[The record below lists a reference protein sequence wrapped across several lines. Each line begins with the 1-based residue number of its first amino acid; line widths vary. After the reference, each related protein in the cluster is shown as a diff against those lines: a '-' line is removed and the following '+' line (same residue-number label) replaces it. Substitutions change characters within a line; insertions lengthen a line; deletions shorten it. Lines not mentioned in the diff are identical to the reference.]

1 MHCGLFDHRA
11 DDLILRRAAA
21 FISQKDEE
29 YTWKISPLRHS
40 FFRLYDRKIAEGSIT
55 FSQIG
60 MSKNDFTKLC
70 TEPDFIPDLAT
81 IERVCLA
88 MQLTEEEEMLLRRAA
103 SE

>member
-1 MHCGLFDHRA
+1 MENLTFK
-11 DDLILRRAAA
+11 A
-21 FISQKDEE
+21 F
-29 YTWKISPLRHS
+29 

-70 TEPDFIPDLAT
+70 TEPEFIPDLAS

-88 MQLTEEEEMLLRRAA
+88 MQLPAEEQMLLHRAA

>member
-1 MHCGLFDHRA
+1 MENLTFKT
-11 DDLILRRAAA
+11 
-21 FISQKDEE
+21 F
-29 YTWKISPLRHS
+29 

-70 TEPDFIPDLAT
+70 TELDFVPDIET

-88 MQLTEEEEMLLRRAA
+88 MRLTEEEEALLRGLAA
-103 SE
+103 RE